1 MHTVES
7 VLLEFGALNIQ
18 ILCAG
23 TCVPDNSVRQLPN
36 FRHLARLSGAKNWKS
51 NRKAHQLYRSKLS
64 TGTKLTHYL
73 VVYDTFLPISL
84 DSAELVLVDGAL
96 YFYVTIKN

>member
-18 ILCAG
+18 TLSPQ
-23 TCVPDNSVRQLPN
+23 TCEPDNSVRQLPN
-36 FRHLARLSGAKNWKS
+36 FRHLAQLSGAKNWKS
-51 NRKAHQLYRSKLS
+51 SRKAHQLYRSKLS

-84 DSAELVLVDGAL
+84 DSAELVLSNGAL